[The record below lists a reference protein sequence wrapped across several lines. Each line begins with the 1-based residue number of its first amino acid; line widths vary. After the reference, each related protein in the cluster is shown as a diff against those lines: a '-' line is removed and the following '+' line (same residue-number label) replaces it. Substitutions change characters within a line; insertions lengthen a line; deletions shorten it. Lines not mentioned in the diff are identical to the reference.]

1 MRTRHLTMAG
11 GVAGAM
17 ALASLM
23 PAILAGQAAK
33 PVPSAAKRS
42 IPRLADGH
50 PDLQGTYDLATL
62 TPVERAAGTPLV
74 MSDEQAK
81 KLEQQAAARRD
92 QQGAPIKGDRPAPPV
107 GGDGSPGPAGNVG
120 GYNSFWIDAGSRY
133 TVIDGQRR
141 ASLVIDPPE
150 GRVPQMTPQA

>member
-1 MRTRHLTMAG
+1 MHGFKT
-11 GVAGAM
+11 VATGNAK
-17 ALASLM
+17 
-23 PAILAGQAAK
+23 AAK
-33 PVPSAAKRS
+33 PAKKSFALCTLRSIVVAVIALTWAVPARVDGQATKTPAPAVAKRS

-62 TPVERAAGTPLV
+62 TPVERAAGSPLA

-81 KLEQQAAARRD
+81 RLEQQAAARRD

-120 GYNSFWIDAGSRY
+120 GYNSFWIDAEIG
-133 TVIDGQRR
+133 R
-141 ASLVIDPPE
+141 AHV
-150 GRVPQMTPQA
+150 

>member
-1 MRTRHLTMAG
+1 MHSSTISLRSMRSL
-11 GVAGAM
+11 VIAGAAA
-17 ALASLM
+17 ALAVTVTVRVD
-23 PAILAGQAAK
+23 GQAAK
-33 PVPSAAKRS
+33 APAPAAAKRA

-92 QQGAPIKGDRPAPPV
+92 QQGAPIQGDRPAPPV
-107 GGDGSPGPAGNVG
+107 GGDGSAGPAG
-120 GYNSFWIDAGSRY
+120 
-133 TVIDGQRR
+133 
-141 ASLVIDPPE
+141 
-150 GRVPQMTPQA
+150 